1 MAADEKEA
9 TEWIRRRTPKGL
21 SPKAGQQVVFERRGV
36 LTNVGVFRVK
46 RVMGF

>member
-1 MAADEKEA
+1 MAANEEEA
-9 TEWIRRRTPKGL
+9 AEWFRRRTPKAL
-21 SPKAGQQVVFERRGV
+21 SANAGEQAEFERRGI

>member
-9 TEWIRRRTPKGL
+9 AEFRRRTPKGL
-21 SPKAGQQVVFERRGV
+21 SANAGEQAEFERRGI

-46 RVMGF
+46 RVTGF